1 MVATVAQRTPVGEL
15 KINGQAARQGRW
27 MKILL
32 VDDARSVVMVMT
44 SRLASYGYDVA
55 VANDG
60 QEAVKVFAEGA
71 PDLVLMDIEMP
82 VMNGFEATNRIRAFE
97 ATQAWAWTPIIF
109 LTSSDTVENLV
120 TAIEAGGDDF
130 MSKFVPEPV
139 LQAKMKAMSRIAGLR
154 KSLSRANQKLQDLA
168 NQDGLTGLCNRRSMD
183 LRIDQ
188 IWLEA
193 VTREQGFGLL
203 MLDID
208 NFKKYN
214 DHYGHQSG
222 DDCLRNVA
230 QAIDVA
236 TQQSNDAGVV
246 QGAFAAR
253 YGGEEFAVIV
263 PCASAQALTDLAQAI
278 VKAVFA
284 LGVAHERN
292 EAWGRV
298 TISVGGA
305 CVSPAQGAVVELF
318 RQADARLYVAKHQG
332 RNRAVLLDAS
342 S

>member
-1 MVATVAQRTPVGEL
+1 
-15 KINGQAARQGRW
+15 

-44 SRLASYGYDVA
+44 SRLASYGYDVV
-55 VANDG
+55 VAING
-60 QEAVKVFAEGA
+60 QEAIDQFSALA

-97 ATQAWAWTPIIF
+97 ATQQWAWTPIIF

-139 LQAKMKAMSRIAGLR
+139 LNAKMKAMSRIATLR
-154 KSLSRANQKLQDLA
+154 RSLSMANRKLQDLA
-168 NQDGLTGLCNRRSMD
+168 SQDGLTGLCNRRSMD
-183 LRIDQ
+183 LRADQ
-188 IWLEA
+188 FWSEA
-193 VTREQGFGLL
+193 VAGGTSFGLL

-222 DDCLRNVA
+222 DDCLRDVA
-230 QAIDVA
+230 LAIDAAVRHA
-236 TQQSNDAGVV
+236 NTQGRTA
-246 QGAFAAR
+246 GAFAAR
-253 YGGEEFAVIV
+253 YGGEEFSVVV
-263 PCASAQALTDLAQAI
+263 PGASAESLDTLAQDI
-278 VKAVFA
+278 VKEVSD
-284 LGVAHERN
+284 LGIAHEKN

-305 CVSPAQGAVVELF
+305 AMAPAAGELVTVF
-318 RQADARLYVAKHQG
+318 RLADSRLYRAKEQG
-332 RNRAVLLDAS
+332 RNQAVTQETTQEETQVDTQAAQQAVELA
-342 S
+342 

>member
-1 MVATVAQRTPVGEL
+1 
-15 KINGQAARQGRW
+15 

-44 SRLASYGYDVA
+44 SRLASYGYDVV
-55 VANDG
+55 VASNG
-60 QEAVKVFAEGA
+60 QEAIDQFASLA

-97 ATQAWAWTPIIF
+97 ATQQWAWTPIIF

-139 LQAKMKAMSRIAGLR
+139 LNAKMKAMSRIAKLR
-154 KSLSRANQKLQDLA
+154 RSLSMANRKLQDLA
-168 NQDGLTGLCNRRSMD
+168 SQDGLTGLCNRRSMD
-183 LRIDQ
+183 LRADQ
-188 IWLEA
+188 FWSEA
-193 VTREQGFGLL
+193 VAGGKSFGLL

-222 DDCLRNVA
+222 DDCLRDVA
-230 QAIDVA
+230 LAIDA
-236 TQQSNDAGVV
+236 TVRHANTQGQTV
-246 QGAFAAR
+246 GAFAAR
-253 YGGEEFAVIV
+253 YGGEEFSVVV
-263 PCASAQALTDLAQAI
+263 PGASVEALDTLAQDI
-278 VKAVFA
+278 VKEVSD
-284 LGVAHERN
+284 LGIAHEKN

-305 CVSPAQGAVVELF
+305 MMASAAGGLVSVF
-318 RQADARLYVAKHQG
+318 RLADSRLYLAKEQG
-332 RNRAVLLDAS
+332 RNQAVTQDLTQAVTQAVTQAATRVVEPA
-342 S
+342 